1 MDALGPASIPHTT
14 KHVPIL
20 QKDIHSK
27 VFSQLFPLAH
37 ISNGNSMTLIHPSGV
52 DLIGYENRLDEQT
65 EVYWARLS
73 RLAWAAI
80 PTENR
85 PSVLQECGL
94 EEGLVPS
101 YREHQA
107 VLRRVL
113 NQLKLPRL
121 QFDFDLLEGE
131 IRQAE
136 SYKQHSQLLREEVKK
151 SHNDTR
157 SVSSFGSHVPL
168 MENPLY
174 CISNNKGHC
183 SKPSKSAKVI
193 IRSKFDGYYYP
204 GTVTNEQSHKSIRV
218 ELADKQEI
226 STNSLLVI
234 PVGGARPCP
243 VLQRGDHALVRVRAS
258 INGSHPGPD
267 GRCDYYI
274 PGIVQV
280 PPENARKGHAL
291 HSVLVFNGQV
301 VTCDRRGIVKISEKR
316 YADTCKYIREKM
328 REELESTQSEET
340 RSEASYMYSGMSST
354 RMPTPPESD
363 QGSEISSTPSTAR
376 ISVRSRASSIASSKK
391 SATSNGPDLTTL
403 LESQRAQEELI
414 QQYRRELLSM
424 QEKQTQME
432 EQLVAQLS
440 KGGEQ
445 FPEAT
450 QPAHSEQNVETHSKE
465 QTECEKEPSAD
476 LDDFPDEDTS
486 EKVAVI
492 TPPTKK
498 TSTVSEKETS
508 ADLNLNGHSDLD
520 DFPDE
525 DTSEQ
530 VAVVIPP
537 AQESIDNIPSAAI
550 GDPHTAVLHA
560 ETGMNTDTMTE
571 DIGVG
576 TGPMTESVAVGTE
589 WSHSETEISDEPAV
603 SEESD
608 TIDHVVES
616 LVESPSEESFVQ
628 HTPISTPIPTPPISR
643 ANTPDHTQHST
654 PAPSGHNTPERST
667 SPTPSPDHV
676 ITPSYSH
683 ISTPE
688 HKELEISPN
697 QTSPIPS
704 TPHMTALHT
713 SIETAPLINQQV
725 LVRWPDDGWYY
736 RCTVVGVAG
745 DGQWEVE
752 DASGDTEAIP
762 SCDIITDLVDSQRP
776 LEVSLYLYTHTA
788 SASHPHIHIYMQL
801 EDAVASLHP
810 DYSCSYAPGIIA
822 GISNDGLSFTVE
834 LYDESQ
840 TTLRRH
846 EVYRLAKSKHVS
858 DVEYI
863 RKKEAEWVGTA
874 CVVRND
880 SDGLFYPGKKI
891 NVLLFCIFCH

>member
-1 MDALGPASIPHTT
+1 MDALCPTSIPHTT

-20 QKDIHSK
+20 QKNIHSK

-37 ISNGNSMTLIHPSGV
+37 ISNGDSMTLIHPSGV

-80 PTENR
+80 PTDNR

-107 VLRRVL
+107 VLRRAL
-113 NQLKLPRL
+113 NQLKWPRHE
-121 QFDFDLLEGE
+121 FDFDLLEGE

-136 SYKQHSQLLREEVKK
+136 SYKQHSQSLREEVKK
-151 SHNDTR
+151 SHNDKR

-204 GTVTNEQSHKSIRV
+204 GIVTNEQNHKSIRV
-218 ELADKQEI
+218 ELADKQQI
-226 STNSLLVI
+226 STNSFLVI
-234 PVGGARPCP
+234 PVGGAKPCP

-258 INGSHPGPD
+258 INGRHPGPD

-301 VTCDRRGIVKISEKR
+301 VTCERQGIVKINEKR
-316 YADTCKYIREKM
+316 YADTCKYILEKM
-328 REELESTQSEET
+328 SEELESTESEECQ
-340 RSEASYMYSGMSST
+340 SEASYTYSSMSSI
-354 RMPTPPESD
+354 RMPTPPEYD

-376 ISVRSRASSIASSKK
+376 ISVQSRASSIASSKK
-391 SATSNGPDLTTL
+391 SVTPNGLDLTTL
-403 LESQRAQEELI
+403 LENQRAQEELI

-424 QEKQTQME
+424 QEKQKQME
-432 EQLVAQLS
+432 EQLAGQQSV
-440 KGGEQ
+440 Q

-450 QPAHSEQNVETHSKE
+450 QAAHGELNVETHSKE
-465 QTECEKEPSAD
+465 QT
-476 LDDFPDEDTS
+476 
-486 EKVAVI
+486 
-492 TPPTKK
+492 
-498 TSTVSEKETS
+498 VSEKETS
-508 ADLNLNGHSDLD
+508 SDLKLNGHSDLD

-530 VAVVIPP
+530 VAVATPP
-537 AQESIDNIPSAAI
+537 AQENVKIHSKEQTVSEKETSADFNGHSDLDDFPDEDTSEQVAVAAQETIDNVPSAAI
-550 GDPHTAVLHA
+550 GDTHTHTTVLHA

-571 DIGVG
+571 NIGVG

-589 WSHSETEISDEPAV
+589 WSHSETEISDEPDV

-608 TIDHVVES
+608 TIDHAVDS
-616 LVESPSEESFVQ
+616 LVDSQ
-628 HTPISTPIPTPPISR
+628 HTPISTPIPTPPLSR
-643 ANTPDHTQHST
+643 ASTPYTQHST
-654 PAPSGHNTPERST
+654 PSPSGHNTLEHST
-667 SPTPSPDHV
+667 SPTPSPDHI
-676 ITPSYSH
+676 ITPSHSH
-683 ISTPE
+683 ISTPR
-688 HKELEISPN
+688 HNELDTSPN
-697 QTSPIPS
+697 HSPSIPS
-704 TPHMTALHT
+704 TPHITPVHT
-713 SIETAPLINQQV
+713 TIKAAPLINQQV
-725 LVRWPDDGWYY
+725 LARWPDDGWYY

-752 DASGDTEAIP
+752 DASGDTEVIP

-776 LEVSLYLYTHTA
+776 LEVSSLPYMYL
-788 SASHPHIHIYMQL
+788 L
-801 EDAVASLHP
+801 
-810 DYSCSYAPGIIA
+810 C
-822 GISNDGLSFTVE
+822 LSPLQDTF
-834 LYDESQ
+834 Q
-840 TTLRRH
+840 
-846 EVYRLAKSKHVS
+846 K
-858 DVEYI
+858 
-863 RKKEAEWVGTA
+863 
-874 CVVRND
+874 
-880 SDGLFYPGKKI
+880 
-891 NVLLFCIFCH
+891 